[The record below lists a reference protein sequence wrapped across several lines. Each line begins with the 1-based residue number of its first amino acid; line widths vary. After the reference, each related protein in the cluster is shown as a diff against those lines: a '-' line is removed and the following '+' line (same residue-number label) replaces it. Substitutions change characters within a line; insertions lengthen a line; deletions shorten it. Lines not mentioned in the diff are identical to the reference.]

1 MPSKLRTKRIA
12 DRIQQLLSEMLITG
26 KISDPRLASVF
37 ITDVTVDREL
47 SFAKI
52 FVSSLEGKSQSDE
65 ILLLPLLPHLSS
77 TYSLV
82 LPPTVVVAL
91 CLDAAHQAVLSV
103 DGHINLPLS
112 GGAVVTVKHSSEKTR
127 FLRIHP
133 ETSFYSSLEK
143 KLKGKRYVEP
153 SRKS

>member
-26 KISDPRLASVF
+26 KISDPRLASVY

-65 ILLLPLLPHLSS
+65 ILAGLEH
-77 TYSLV
+77 
-82 LPPTVVVAL
+82 
-91 CLDAAHQAVLSV
+91 AV
-103 DGHINLPLS
+103 GY
-112 GGAVVTVKHSSEKTR
+112 
-127 FLRIHP
+127 LR
-133 ETSFYSSLEK
+133 SSLAHEIDLRTFPMLRFYWDETPERAERIEQLFDSITK
-143 KLKGKRYVEP
+143 TNVADENQQD
-153 SRKS
+153 

>member
-1 MPSKLRTKRIA
+1 VARTVRVQASIDGEALTTYKA
-12 DRIQQLLSEMLITG
+12 DGVIMATATG
-26 KISDPRLASVF
+26 STSYSLAAGGP
-37 ITDVTVDREL
+37 IL
-47 SFAKI
+47 H
-52 FVSSLEGKSQSDE
+52 SQSDAF
-65 ILLLPLLPHLSS
+65 LLLPILPHLSS

-82 LPPTVVVAL
+82 LPPTVVVTL

-112 GGAVVTVKHSSEKTR
+112 GGAIVTVKHSSEKTR

-143 KLKGKRYVEP
+143 KLKGKR
-153 SRKS
+153 

>member
-52 FVSSLEGKSQSDE
+52 FVSSLEGKSQSGE
-65 ILLLPLLPHLSS
+65 ILAGLKH
-77 TYSLV
+77 
-82 LPPTVVVAL
+82 A
-91 CLDAAHQAVLSV
+91 
-103 DGHINLPLS
+103 S
-112 GGAVVTVKHSSEKTR
+112 GY
-127 FLRIHP
+127 LR
-133 ETSFYSSLEK
+133 SSLAHEIDLRTFPMLRFFWDETPERAEHIEQLLDSIAK
-143 KLKGKRYVEP
+143 TNVTDENQEN
-153 SRKS
+153 

>member
-1 MPSKLRTKRIA
+1 MPSKLRAKRIA

-65 ILLLPLLPHLSS
+65 ILAGLKH
-77 TYSLV
+77 
-82 LPPTVVVAL
+82 A
-91 CLDAAHQAVLSV
+91 
-103 DGHINLPLS
+103 S
-112 GGAVVTVKHSSEKTR
+112 GY
-127 FLRIHP
+127 LR
-133 ETSFYSSLEK
+133 SSLAHEID
-143 KLKGKRYVEP
+143 LRTFPMLRFFWDETPERAERIEQLLDSIAETNVNDEDQEN
-153 SRKS
+153 